1 MLKEVLQVYLNRLID
16 LSTKNKAIY
25 LPKLMGN
32 MMVDLKSFHFLRS
45 KDAFSY
51 MEALV
56 AGKKQ
61 IPLIKVLHMRDRTS
75 NKLSRQLN
83 RLQQSVKLS
92 EEETGEK
99 NLYVGWPFVEGKLIN
114 EQVIK
119 CPLLFFPVDLAQIDG
134 EWYLVKREEESLM
147 FNQNFLLAYSHA
159 TQTKVHQDLSES
171 LDDLPKDSTE
181 FLTALYHFLKET
193 LNLNF
198 NQEMFEKNLLD
209 FPDSNR
215 TEDEKNYKTGLLKL
229 HSYAVLGQF
238 SQKGSHLV
246 RDFEELMEK
255 EEAENLEELFAEKF
269 AVDPDH
275 LTEVR
280 EDNMLNVFPLDA
292 SQEEVFKAVRA
303 GESCLVE
310 GPPGTGKSQLI
321 SNLVADY
328 IARGKKVLVV
338 SQKRA
343 ALDVVYGRLKPLG
356 FANFLGLMHDF
367 RADRKELYKKISDQ
381 VDALENYKEL
391 NRGLDAIQLERNF
404 IKAARQISINLE
416 YLEEFKSALY
426 NTEECGIP
434 IKQLYVTGNATEK
447 GFDLTQFYKDY
458 SWDRLDEFFRDLK
471 IFLQFYPKYQERDS
485 FWLHRLDFSKFG
497 QGALPRLRETV
508 IEILELKST
517 AESTLQELMGQ
528 SFNHLFIYECYAQ
541 KPQLLKLQKLIT
553 NERDYKCFL
562 QLLPFSVGEFDLLW
576 FKGKINT
583 FQNLLQEDIEW
594 KLPDEEIEKSLEKA
608 IQILEAKSSWMGK
621 VALLF
626 DRKAY
631 KHVKEFLQANGLPD
645 TREGLQVLVKRL
657 ENRLNLNHQYA
668 LLNEKGWI
676 EMPQKPFGLTEF
688 QSQVADLIPI
698 IEARMVVE
706 EVGKLGPFLSGSNF
720 DFEFFHLTLEELLGI
735 THLIEHKLN
744 QWERYLT
751 NVQIR
756 HLLTTTNERR
766 VDEFRKNLDEEY
778 TELVILDKLRK
789 KLRSVD
795 LEIMTKLAQQ
805 YPDLAFDEVKWRF
818 LSGLRE
824 SWIDHI
830 ETKYPVLREIT
841 SAKFEQVMQELD
853 ESVKEKQEMARFNAE
868 LKLREQT
875 FQGLEF
881 NRLGN
886 MVTYRDLT
894 HQVRKKKKVWPVKKL
909 LETYKEEV
917 FKLIPCWLA
926 SPETVSALFPMQQ
939 DFDLVVFDESS
950 QCYTEKGLP
959 AMLRGKQV
967 VIAGDSKQLQ
977 PFDLYR
983 VKIDLDEEGVE
994 METDSLLDLASNYFS
1009 KYHLNSHYRSQSLS
1023 LIQYSNQHFYEDRLE
1038 MLPDRLLLN
1047 SGFQA
1052 FDHIHVEGVWTKQT
1066 NPIEAEEVIRQVLK
1080 CQQAYPGES
1089 IGVITFNFFQM
1100 DLILDLLVKDNRV
1113 DKRLVKVKN
1122 IENVQGDEFDHVIF
1136 SIGYAKNKAGKFTAN
1151 FGLLSKAGGENRLNV
1166 AITRAR
1172 KRVTVVSSMLASDFK
1187 VKHLTHDGVKRLR
1200 GYLSYVEQIV
1210 QGRKVE
1216 ITPRQV
1222 FGFQPDWLLTELLAT
1237 ELGEF
1242 EVKRLNLSPVYDLA
1256 IKKSEMF
1263 EGAVLTDDQR
1273 LYSAKSVKSAFVY
1286 HPEWLKAKN
1295 WPVHFVFSRQYW
1307 LQNRGLVD
1315 NLLKG
1320 TPKG

>member
-1 MLKEVLQVYLNRLID
+1 MLKEIFQVYLNRLID
-16 LSTKNKAIY
+16 LSAKNKAIY
-25 LPKLMGN
+25 LPKLIGN
-32 MMVDLKSFHFLRS
+32 QMVDLKSFHFLRS

-51 MEALV
+51 VEALI
-56 AGKKQ
+56 AGKKS

-75 NKLSRQLN
+75 NKLSRHLN
-83 RLQQSVKLS
+83 RLQQSVKLA

-114 EQVIK
+114 EQPIK
-119 CPLLFFPVDLAQIDG
+119 CPLLFFPVDLVQKDG
-134 EWYLVKREEESLM
+134 EWCLERREEESLM
-147 FNQNFLLAYSHA
+147 LNHNFLLAYSHA
-159 TQTKVHQDLSES
+159 TQAKVNRDLSES
-171 LDDLPKDSTE
+171 LEDLPKDATE
-181 FLTALYHFLKET
+181 FLTALYNFLKEN

-198 NQEMFEKNLLD
+198 NQEMFEKSLQD
-209 FPDSNR
+209 FPESSR
-215 TEDEKNYKTGLLKL
+215 SEDQEKYKTGLLKL

-246 RDFEELMEK
+246 RDFEELMEM
-255 EEAENLEELFAEKF
+255 EGPESLEELFAERF

-303 GESCLVE
+303 GESCVVE

-343 ALDVVYGRLKPLG
+343 ALDVVYDRLKPLG
-356 FANFLGLMHDF
+356 FGNFLGLVHDF
-367 RADRKELYKKISDQ
+367 RADRKDLYKKVSDQ
-381 VDALENYKEL
+381 IEALDHYKEL

-404 IKAARQISINLE
+404 IKSARQVSTNLE
-416 YLEEFKSALY
+416 YLEDFKAALY

-434 IKQLYVTGNATEK
+434 IKQLYVTGNAAEK
-447 GFDLTQFYKDY
+447 GFDLTQYYKDY
-458 SWDRLDEFFRDLK
+458 PWDRLDDFFRDLK
-471 IFLQFYPKYQERDS
+471 IFLKFYPKYLERDS

-508 IEILELKST
+508 NEILDLKAT
-517 AESTLQELMGQ
+517 AEATLSELMGQ
-528 SFNHLFIYECYAQ
+528 SFSHLFIYECYAQ
-541 KPQLLKLQKLIT
+541 KPQLIKLQKLII
-553 NERDYKCFL
+553 NEHNYQLFL
-562 QLLPFSVGEFDLLW
+562 NLLPFPAGEFDLLW
-576 FKGKINT
+576 FKGKIST
-583 FQNLLQEDIEW
+583 FQKLLKEEIEW
-594 KLPDEEIEKSLEKA
+594 TLPDEEIEKSLGKA

-621 VALLF
+621 AALMF

-631 KHVKEFLQANGLPD
+631 GQVKEFLQANKLPD
-645 TREGLQVLVKRL
+645 SKDGLKKLVRRL

-668 LLNEKGWI
+668 LFDEKGWI
-676 EMPQKPFGLTEF
+676 EMPPKPFGETEF
-688 QSQVADLIPI
+688 NERVGGLVPI
-698 IEARMVVE
+698 IEARLVVE
-706 EVGKLGPFLSGSNF
+706 EVGKLGPFLSNSKF

-744 QWERYLT
+744 QWERYLST
-751 NVQIR
+751 VQIR
-756 HLLTTTNERR
+756 HLLTTIKNEGI
-766 VDEFRKNLDEEY
+766 ENFKKNLDEEY
-778 TELVILDKLRK
+778 TELVMLDKLRRK
-789 KLRSVD
+789 VRKVD
-795 LEIMTKLAQQ
+795 LEIMNKLAQQ
-805 YPDLAFDEVKWRF
+805 YSELSFDEIKWRF

-841 SAKFEQVMQELD
+841 SAKFEHIIQELTT
-853 ESVKEKQEMARFNAE
+853 SVKEKQEMARFNAE

-875 FQGLEF
+875 FQELEF

-894 HQVRKKKKVWPVKKL
+894 HQVRKKKKVWPMKKL
-909 LETYKEEV
+909 LGN
-917 FKLIPCWLA
+917 FKDEIFRLIPCWLA

-950 QCYTEKGLP
+950 QCYSEKGLP

-967 VIAGDSKQLQ
+967 VIAGDSQQLQ
-977 PFDLYR
+977 PYDLYR
-983 VKIDLDEEGVE
+983 VRLDVEEEGVE
-994 METDSLLDLASNYFS
+994 VETDSLLDLTSNYFS
-1009 KYHLNSHYRSQSLS
+1009 KYYLNSHYRSQSLS

-1047 SGFQA
+1047 DEFQA
-1052 FDHIHVEGVWTKQT
+1052 FDHVHVDGIWTKQT
-1066 NPIEAEEVIRQVLK
+1066 NPVEAEEVVEQVLK
-1080 CQQAYPGES
+1080 CQHAYPGES

-1100 DLILDLLVKDNRV
+1100 DLITDLLSKHSKVAKGD
-1113 DKRLVKVKN
+1113 VKVKN

-1172 KRVTVVSSMLASDFK
+1172 RRVTVVCSMLASDFK
-1187 VKHLTHDGVKRLR
+1187 TKHLTHDGVKRLR
-1200 GYLSYVEQIV
+1200 GYLSYVEQVV
-1210 QGRKVE
+1210 QGRKME
-1216 ITPRQV
+1216 ITPRPV
-1222 FGFQPDWLLTELLAT
+1222 FGFQADWLLTELLAV

-1242 EVKRLNLSPVYDLA
+1242 EVKRLNLSLVYDLA
-1256 IKKSEMF
+1256 IKKAAKF

-1273 LYSAKSVKSAFVY
+1273 LYGAKSVKSAFVY

-1307 LQNRGLVD
+1307 LQNKGLIVS
-1315 NLLKG
+1315 LLEGNSKI
-1320 TPKG
+1320 